1 MQEKVNTGDL
11 KVGDVIEV
19 GTDHYAVVR
28 RAYRNRSANDAP
40 QAEVLDNHGD
50 ESLWTD
56 AFSSVPG
63 LYSRVGR
70 GCEPNLEALKKFV
83 QALK

>member
-1 MQEKVNTGDL
+1 MRESVNTGDL

-19 GTDHYAVVR
+19 GADHYGVVR
-28 RAYRNRSANDAP
+28 RIYRNPSANDAP

-63 LYSRVGR
+63 RYLRVGE
-70 GCEPNLEALKKFV
+70 GCEPTLESLKKFV

>member
-1 MQEKVNTGDL
+1 VRDSVNTGDL
-11 KVGDVIEV
+11 KLGDVIEV
-19 GTDHYAVVR
+19 GVDHSAVVR

-63 LYSRVGR
+63 LYLRVGE
-70 GCEPNLEALKKFV
+70 GCEPTLESLKKFV

>member
-1 MQEKVNTGDL
+1 VRETVNTGDL

-19 GTDHYAVVR
+19 GVDHYAVVR
-28 RAYRNRSANDAP
+28 RIDRNRSANDTP

-63 LYSRVGR
+63 LYLRVGK
-70 GCEPNLEALKKFV
+70 GCEPTLEALKRFV

>member
-1 MQEKVNTGDL
+1 MRETVNTGDL

-19 GTDHYAVVR
+19 GVDHYAVVR
-28 RAYRNRSANDAP
+28 RVYRNPSTNDAP

-50 ESLWTD
+50 ESRWTD

-63 LYSRVGR
+63 LYLRVGK
-70 GCEPNLEALKKFV
+70 GCEPTLEALKKFV
-83 QALK
+83 QTLK